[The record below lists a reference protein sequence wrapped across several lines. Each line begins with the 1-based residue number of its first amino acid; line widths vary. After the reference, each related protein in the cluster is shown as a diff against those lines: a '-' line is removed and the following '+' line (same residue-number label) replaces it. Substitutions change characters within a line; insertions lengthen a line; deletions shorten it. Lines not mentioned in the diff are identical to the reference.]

1 MSPSLLPRRI
11 LMTAD
16 AVGGVWDYALELCR
30 GLSGAGV
37 EVLLAVL
44 GPAPEPRQVAAATA
58 IFGVEVAAGPFRL
71 EWMQD
76 PWKDVGAAGE
86 WLLELERAR
95 GCELVHLNGYAH
107 GALPFSSPKLVVGH
121 SCVLS
126 WWRAVKGEPAP
137 ADWARYR
144 HEVASGLRSADR
156 VVAPTCWMLNT
167 LEEHYGPLPPGE
179 VVYNG
184 RSPEAYAP
192 ADEKETFVLCAGRL
206 WDDAKNAAALARVS
220 ERLPWPVKI
229 AGATAPVEP
238 AGSGKP
244 LPVGSATLLGKL
256 SPERLAR
263 LYARAA
269 IYALPARYEPFGLTV
284 LEAALSECALV
295 LGDIPTLRELWDGAA
310 LFVPPDDD
318 AALETAL
325 LTLMN
330 QPELAAFIA
339 ARARRRAIRF
349 TAHSMV
355 KRYLALYRDL
365 MVASGTREVLT
376 SCVS

>member
-1 MSPSLLPRRI
+1 MSSELLPRRM

-30 GLSGAGV
+30 GLAASGI
-37 EVLLAVL
+37 EVLLAVM
-44 GPAPEPRQVAAATA
+44 GPAPEARQAAAA
-58 IFGVEVAAGPFRL
+58 ASLWGVELLAAPFRL

-76 PWKDVGAAGE
+76 PWSDVAAASE
-86 WLLELERAR
+86 WLEDLALRR
-95 GCELVHLNGYAH
+95 GCELAHLNGYTH
-107 GALPFSSPKLVVGH
+107 GTLSIPIPRVVVGH

-144 HEVASGLRSADR
+144 HEVTSGLRRADR
-156 VVAPTCWMLNT
+156 IVAPTCWMLNA

-179 VVYNG
+179 VIYNG
-184 RSPEAYAP
+184 RSSEAYGPAP
-192 ADEKETFVLCAGRL
+192 DKETFVLCAGRL
-206 WDDAKNAAALARVS
+206 WDEAKNAAAVARVAG
-220 ERLPWPVKI
+220 RLPWPVKI
-229 AGATAPVEP
+229 AGATAPLDGEGGASWP
-238 AGSGKP
+238 AGA
-244 LPVGSATLLGKL
+244 ATLLGKL
-256 SPERLAR
+256 SAERLQR

-310 LFVPPDDD
+310 LFVPPEDDD
-318 AALETAL
+318 ALETAL

-330 QPELAAFIA
+330 QPELAAFLA
-339 ARARRRAIRF
+339 SRARRRAVRF
-349 TAHSMV
+349 SSTSMV
-355 KRYLALYRDL
+355 KRYLALYRGL
-365 MVASGTREVLT
+365 MAAAGTREALT

>member
-1 MSPSLLPRRI
+1 MMGSPLLPRRI

-30 GLSGAGV
+30 GLAESGI
-37 EVLLAVL
+37 EVLLAVM
-44 GPAPEPRQVAAATA
+44 GPAPAGRQAAAA
-58 IFGVEVAAGPFRL
+58 AGLWGVELMAAPFRL
-71 EWMQD
+71 EWMQE
-76 PWKDVGAAGE
+76 PWNDVAAAGE
-86 WLLELERAR
+86 WLVDMALRR
-95 GCELVHLNGYAH
+95 GCELAHLNGYAH
-107 GALPFSSPKLVVGH
+107 GALPLPIPRVVVGH

-137 ADWARYR
+137 GEWARYR
-144 HEVASGLRSADR
+144 HEVASGLRRADR
-156 VVAPTCWMLNT
+156 IVAPTCWMLNA

-179 VVYNG
+179 VIYNG
-184 RSPEAYAP
+184 RSAESYGPAP
-192 ADEKETFVLCAGRL
+192 EKETFVLCAGRL
-206 WDDAKNAAALARVS
+206 WDEAKNAAAVARVAG
-220 ERLPWPVKI
+220 RLPWPVKI
-229 AGATAPVEP
+229 AGATEPLDGEGASWP
-238 AGSGKP
+238 AGA
-244 LPVGSATLLGKL
+244 ATLLGKL
-256 SPERLAR
+256 SHERLQR
-263 LYARAA
+263 LFARAA

-318 AALETAL
+318 DALETAL

-330 QPELAAFIA
+330 QPELAAFLA

-349 TAHSMV
+349 SATSMV
-355 KRYLALYRDL
+355 KRYLALYRGL
-365 MVASGTREVLT
+365 MAAAGTREALT